1 MGGGTDVDMWIR
13 RSLGGDHRAWVQ
25 LFGHLWDRVAQRVA
39 RSRYMGQLR
48 SDDDR
53 REVVSRVFARLRRNE
68 LRALRTFPAW
78 QDANP
83 NKSFDDWLTILV
95 TNVIR
100 DYAAER
106 LGDLDPSGA
115 ALKRLVNTLAESLTA
130 VVDVRF
136 APKITDAIAV
146 AQLLDVARVRLPTD
160 QQVALAGWL
169 AGSDFAELAAEHGWR
184 PEVARNKVRAAIAR
198 LRRELRAE
206 EPK

>member
-1 MGGGTDVDMWIR
+1 
-13 RSLGGDHRAWVQ
+13 
-25 LFGHLWDRVAQRVA
+25 
-39 RSRYMGQLR
+39 MGQLR
-48 SDDDR
+48 SEDDR

-83 NKSFDDWLTILV
+83 DKSFDDWLTILV

-106 LGDLDPSGA
+106 LGDLDASGA
-115 ALKRLVNTLAESLTA
+115 ALKRLVNTLAESLDAGTN
-130 VVDVRF
+130 VRLDP
-136 APKITDAIAV
+136 AITDAVAA
-146 AQLLDVARVRLPTD
+146 AQLLEVARARLSAD

-169 AGSDFAELAAEHGWR
+169 AGADFAELAAEHGWR
-184 PEVARNKVRAAIAR
+184 PEVARNKFRAAIAR
-198 LRRELRAE
+198 LRRELRTE